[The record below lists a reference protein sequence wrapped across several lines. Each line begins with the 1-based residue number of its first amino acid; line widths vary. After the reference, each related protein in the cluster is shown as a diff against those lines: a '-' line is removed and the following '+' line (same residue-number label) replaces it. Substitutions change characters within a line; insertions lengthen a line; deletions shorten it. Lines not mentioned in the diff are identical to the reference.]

1 MKAIFDVSPIPT
13 QTMKSGSIASGGIGR
28 RISTIGSSRL
38 RTTGKCPAGS
48 PRASARRAPV
58 AKPTT
63 TRSSVAATWPQSWP
77 VAASSATFPRTRHG
91 PARKIGLKRFPST
104 TSPDARLHTRRKA
117 TTAPAR
123 RTHARPR
130 GSGAPWSPH
139 STRSVT
145 VFTNMT
151 SSRRAH
157 GVTASAAAAV
167 WWTYLMRGAAGQD
180 GAEAL
185 YCAAMGDLLLRR
197 GVVDGRRRDVAI
209 RDGRIRRLGVD
220 LDPTG
225 YDALDV
231 TDKLVLPGFVESH
244 IHPDK
249 AFIADRTEGLRAGGP
264 SAQTLVAELKK
275 TFTVDD
281 IYRRA
286 RRVMELAV
294 RHGCTTMRAHVEVDA
309 YVELRGVEALRR
321 LQVELAGVL
330 DLRLI
335 AFAQEGIFRDG
346 VTQDLLREARLHV
359 ISLPATELHVKGR
372 GDDRRTWRGVTRIA
386 ELRAAGINV
395 ALSTNN
401 IVNPFTPYG
410 HPDLLRQALVAA
422 MAAHLGNLEQM
433 AWLLELV
440 TTNPAR
446 AVGLEDYGLREGCRA
461 DLVVLDAHDPA
472 QAITEQAEKLYVIKG
487 GVLVARNTRTSEVR
501 TPR

>member
-1 MKAIFDVSPIPT
+1 M
-13 QTMKSGSIASGGIGR
+13 
-28 RISTIGSSRL
+28 
-38 RTTGKCPAGS
+38 
-48 PRASARRAPV
+48 
-58 AKPTT
+58 
-63 TRSSVAATWPQSWP
+63 
-77 VAASSATFPRTRHG
+77 
-91 PARKIGLKRFPST
+91 
-104 TSPDARLHTRRKA
+104 
-117 TTAPAR
+117 
-123 RTHARPR
+123 
-130 GSGAPWSPH
+130 
-139 STRSVT
+139 
-145 VFTNMT
+145 
-151 SSRRAH
+151 
-157 GVTASAAAAV
+157 TASAAAV
-167 WWTYLMRGAAGQD
+167 WWTYLTRRAAGQD

-209 RDGRIRRLGVD
+209 RDGRIHRLGVD

-231 TDKLVLPGFVESH
+231 TDKLVVPGFVESH

-321 LQVELAGVL
+321 LQAELAGVL

-346 VTQDLLREARLHV
+346 VTQDLLREALKTGLAVLGGCPSMDRDQPRHIDWFFDTAQDFGVPLDFHADSADDPAMLVSDYIAEQTIIRGMQGRVTVGHLGTLDVLTPDHRARVIDKLREAGLHV

-487 GVLVARNTRTSEVR
+487 GVLVARNTRTSEVL